1 MPRNPCPSACVVA
14 HPSGASAGWEH
25 WGTSAAPTARALRT
39 ICTAGGSGGQLWG
52 PVCPCPAPAGTPP
65 GLPLGSAH
73 PDLPARER
81 RPAGHFCL
89 PRGVGLAL
97 CQRLLEED
105 GRIHLCIACRNEQKS
120 EATRDLILAT
130 HPAAQVS
137 TVEVDLGNLASVLR
151 AARELRCRFQRLDFV
166 YLNAGIMPNPHVNF
180 KALWHGLLTGKV
192 LHMLTTAEGIMTQ
205 TDRLNGDGLQ
215 EVFAT
220 NLFGHFMLVRQLQ
233 SLLCGN
239 EKPSRLIWT
248 SSSNARESAFSLSDY
263 QHAKGQES
271 YSSSKYAT
279 DLTSVVLNR
288 KFNDQGLYSS
298 VVCPG
303 LVMSNMTYRILP
315 VFLWKLLMPI
325 MWLIR
330 FFAKTYTLTPY
341 NGAEAHVWLFK
352 QKPEYLDSLVKYHSC
367 TSGLG
372 RCYVEPRKMDV
383 DEDTAE
389 KFYQKLLELEE
400 QTLEKYH
407 DLLD

>member
-1 MPRNPCPSACVVA
+1 MGTGTGTECRGSPTRPRNVFPPLCPRS
-14 HPSGASAGWEH
+14 
-25 WGTSAAPTARALRT
+25 
-39 ICTAGGSGGQLWG
+39 
-52 PVCPCPAPAGTPP
+52 
-65 GLPLGSAH
+65 
-73 PDLPARER
+73 
-81 RPAGHFCL
+81 
-89 PRGVGLAL
+89 GVGLAL
-97 CQRLLEED
+97 CRRLLEED
-105 GRIHLCIACRNEQKS
+105 GRIHLCVACRNAPKA
-120 EATRDLILAT
+120 EAARDAILEA

-137 TVEVDLGNLASVLR
+137 TVEVDLGSLASVLR

-180 KALWHGLLTGKV
+180 KALWKGLLTGKL
-192 LHMLTTAEGIMTQ
+192 LHMLTTAEGVMTQ

-220 NLFGHFMLVRQLQ
+220 NLFGHFILIRQLE

-288 KFNDQGLYSS
+288 RLNKQGLYSS

-315 VFLWKLLMPI
+315 VFLWTLLMPI

-330 FFAKTYTLTPY
+330 FFAKTYTLTPF

-352 QKPEYLDSLVKYHSC
+352 QKPEYLDALAKYHSC

-372 RCYVEPRKMDV
+372 KNYVEPRKMDV
-383 DEDTAE
+383 DEETAE

-400 QTLEKYH
+400 QALERYG

>member
-1 MPRNPCPSACVVA
+1 MAPHSITRWGVW
-14 HPSGASAGWEH
+14 GAAV
-25 WGTSAAPTARALRT
+25 
-39 ICTAGGSGGQLWG
+39 GSGVSIFCSSWDSATSRTAPEVFWRG
-52 PVCPCPAPAGTPP
+52 P
-65 GLPLGSAH
+65 AH
-73 PDLPARER
+73 LDLPATAAAGNCDLQSISAGFFCWVAK
-81 RPAGHFCL
+81 RPSVAKDGMAEQNGDA
-89 PRGVGLAL
+89 GVGLAL

-137 TVEVDLGNLASVLR
+137 TVEMDLGNLASILR

-288 KFNDQGLYSS
+288 KFNGQGLYSS

-303 LVMSNMTYRILP
+303 LVMTNMTYGILP
-315 VFLWKLLMPI
+315 IFLWKLLMPI

-400 QTLEKYH
+400 QTLEKYR

>member
-1 MPRNPCPSACVVA
+1 MERVVLVT
-14 HPSGASAGWEH
+14 GAS
-25 WGTSAAPTARALRT
+25 S
-39 ICTAGGSGGQLWG
+39 
-52 PVCPCPAPAGTPP
+52 
-65 GLPLGSAH
+65 
-73 PDLPARER
+73 
-81 RPAGHFCL
+81 
-89 PRGVGLAL
+89 GVGLAL
-97 CQRLLEED
+97 CRRLLEED
-105 GRIHLCIACRNEQKS
+105 GRIHLCIACRNAQKS

-137 TVEVDLGNLASVLR
+137 TVDVDLGNLASVLLV
-151 AARELRCRFQRLDFV
+151 ARELRCRRL
-166 YLNAGIMPNPHVNF
+166 
-180 KALWHGLLTGKV
+180 

-220 NLFGHFMLVRQLQ
+220 NLFGHFILVRQLE

-279 DLTSVVLNR
+279 DLTSVILNR
-288 KFNDQGLYSS
+288 KFNKQGLYSS

-352 QKPEYLDSLVKYHSC
+352 QKPEYLDALVKYHSC

-372 RCYVEPRKMDV
+372 KNYVEARKMDV
-383 DEDTAE
+383 DDETAE
-389 KFYQKLLELEE
+389 KFYQKLLELEK
-400 QTLEKYH
+400 QTLERYS

>member
-1 MPRNPCPSACVVA
+1 RSA
-14 HPSGASAGWEH
+14 S
-25 WGTSAAPTARALRT
+25 RL
-39 ICTAGGSGGQLWG
+39 
-52 PVCPCPAPAGTPP
+52 TPYRC
-65 GLPLGSAH
+65 S
-73 PDLPARER
+73 
-81 RPAGHFCL
+81 
-89 PRGVGLAL
+89 GVGLAL
-97 CQRLLEED
+97 CRRLLEED
-105 GRIHLCIACRNEQKS
+105 GRIHLCIACRNAQKS
-120 EATRDLILAT
+120 EATRDLILTT

-137 TVEVDLGNLASVLR
+137 TVEVDLGSLASVLR
-151 AARELRCRFQRLDFV
+151 VARELRCRFQRLDFV

-180 KALWHGLLTGKV
+180 KALWHGLLTGRL
-192 LHMLTTAEGIMTQ
+192 LHMLTTAEGVMTQ

-220 NLFGHFMLVRQLQ
+220 NLFGHFILVRQLE

-288 KFNDQGLYSS
+288 KFNKQGLYSS

-330 FFAKTYTLTPY
+330 FFAKTYTLTPH
-341 NGAEAHVWLFK
+341 NGAEAHTWLFK
-352 QKPEYLDSLVKYHSC
+352 QKPEYLDALVKYHSC

-372 RCYVEPRKMDV
+372 KSYVEPRKMDV
-383 DEDTAE
+383 DEEIAE
-389 KFYQKLLELEE
+389 QLYQKLLELEK
-400 QTLEKYH
+400 QALERYS

>member
-1 MPRNPCPSACVVA
+1 MERVVLVT
-14 HPSGASAGWEH
+14 GASG
-25 WGTSAAPTARALRT
+25 
-39 ICTAGGSGGQLWG
+39 
-52 PVCPCPAPAGTPP
+52 
-65 GLPLGSAH
+65 
-73 PDLPARER
+73 
-81 RPAGHFCL
+81 
-89 PRGVGLAL
+89 GVGLAL

-120 EATRDLILAT
+120 EATRDLILAS
-130 HPAAQVS
+130 HPSAQVS

-151 AARELRCRFQRLDFV
+151 AARELRCRKL
-166 YLNAGIMPNPHVNF
+166 
-180 KALWHGLLTGKV
+180 

-220 NLFGHFMLVRQLQ
+220 NLFGHFVLVRQLQ
-233 SLLCGN
+233 ALLCGN

-288 KFNDQGLYSS
+288 KFNGQGLYSS

-315 VFLWKLLMPI
+315 IFLWKLLMPI

-400 QTLEKYH
+400 QTLEKYR

>member
-1 MPRNPCPSACVVA
+1 MERVVLVT
-14 HPSGASAGWEH
+14 GASG
-25 WGTSAAPTARALRT
+25 
-39 ICTAGGSGGQLWG
+39 
-52 PVCPCPAPAGTPP
+52 
-65 GLPLGSAH
+65 
-73 PDLPARER
+73 
-81 RPAGHFCL
+81 
-89 PRGVGLAL
+89 GVGLAL
-97 CQRLLEED
+97 CRRLLEED
-105 GRIHLCIACRNEQKS
+105 GRIHLCIACRSAQKS
-120 EATRDLILAT
+120 IATRDLILAA

-151 AARELRCRFQRLDFV
+151 VARELRCR
-166 YLNAGIMPNPHVNF
+166 
-180 KALWHGLLTGKV
+180 KV

-220 NLFGHFMLVRQLQ
+220 NLFGHFILVRQLE

-239 EKPSRLIWT
+239 ENPSRLIWT

-263 QHAKGQES
+263 QHARGKES

-288 KFNDQGLYSS
+288 KFNKQGLYSS

-303 LVMSNMTYRILP
+303 LVMSNMTYSILP

-352 QKPEYLDSLVKYHSC
+352 QKPEYLDALVKYHSC

-372 RCYVEPRKMDV
+372 KNYVEPRKIVV
-383 DEDTAE
+383 DEETAE
-389 KFYQKLLELEE
+389 KFYQKLLELEK
-400 QTLEKYH
+400 QVLEKYS

>member
-1 MPRNPCPSACVVA
+1 MRMAAFTSASPA
-14 HPSGASAGWEH
+14 ATSRRAKPL
-25 WGTSAAPTARALRT
+25 GTSSWPPTPLPRCPPWRWTWVTWPPSCGPPVSSAAGT
-39 ICTAGGSGGQLWG
+39 GSVPMGYPRPRCAPPGT
-52 PVCPCPAPAGTPP
+52 PDPSDPAPV
-65 GLPLGSAH
+65 LS
-73 PDLPARER
+73 
-81 RPAGHFCL
+81 
-89 PRGVGLAL
+89 PR
-97 CQRLLEED
+97 
-105 GRIHLCIACRNEQKS
+105 
-120 EATRDLILAT
+120 
-130 HPAAQVS
+130 
-137 TVEVDLGNLASVLR
+137 
-151 AARELRCRFQRLDFV
+151 RFQRLDFV

-180 KALWHGLLTGKV
+180 KALWHGLLTGKL

-233 SLLCGN
+233 SLLCSN

-315 VFLWKLLMPI
+315 IFLWKLLMPI

-352 QKPEYLDSLVKYHSC
+352 QKPEYLDALVKYHSC

-372 RCYVEPRKMDV
+372 KCYVEPRKMDV

-389 KFYQKLLELEE
+389 KLYQKLLELEE
-400 QTLEKYH
+400 QSLEKYH